1 MIDYRFTPAE
11 TIGDGVENLYQIL
24 IYLRSPEGCPWD
36 KKQTNKSITACM
48 LDEVYEYLD
57 GVQKGSVESCREEIG
72 DVMINVFMTQLIH
85 SEKNEFTPVEA
96 LNEVCEK
103 LIRRHPHVFGD
114 MHADDVDDAS
124 GLWNSIKSDVEGHKD
139 KADNFFKHIADS
151 LPPMEEA
158 YEIQKKL
165 RKTGIDFQDTKP
177 VLMKVKEELAEL
189 EEAIA
194 NNDKDNQEEEVG
206 DLLFAVINLSR
217 HLGIRPNMAMRRC
230 NNKIKSRFQSLF
242 DMAAERCINIDKD
255 HLQNLYPLW
264 QEIKSN
270 ERKQ

>member
-1 MIDYRFTPAE
+1 MIEYRFTPAE
-11 TIGDGVENLYQIL
+11 SIGEGVENLYQIL
-24 IYLRSPEGCPWD
+24 TYLRSPEGCPWD

-48 LDEVYEYLD
+48 LDEAYEYLD

-103 LIRRHPHVFGD
+103 LLRRHPHVFGD
-114 MHADDVDDAS
+114 MHVSNEKDAT
-124 GLWNSIKSDVEGHKD
+124 GLWNSIKADVEGHKD
-139 KADNFFKHIADS
+139 KPDDFFEHIADS

-165 RKTGIDFQDTKP
+165 KKTGIDCTDIAP
-177 VLMKVKEELAEL
+177 ILDKVQEELNEL
-189 EEAIA
+189 KEAIR
-194 NNDKDNQEEEVG
+194 NNDGDNQEEEVG

-217 HLGIRPNMAMRRC
+217 HLGIRPNIALRRC
-230 NNKIKSRFQSLF
+230 NNKIKERFQKLF
-242 DMAAERCINIDKD
+242 NLAAERDINIDRD
-255 HLQNLYPLW
+255 HLKNLYPLW
-264 QEIKSN
+264 DEVKAN
-270 ERKQ
+270 ERK